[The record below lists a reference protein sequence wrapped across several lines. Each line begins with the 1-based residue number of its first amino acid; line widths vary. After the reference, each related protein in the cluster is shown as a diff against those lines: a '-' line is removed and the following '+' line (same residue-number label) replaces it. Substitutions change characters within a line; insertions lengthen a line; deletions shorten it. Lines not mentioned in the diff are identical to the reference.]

1 MKKINKK
8 LLINW
13 LSLVAVLLVINTISS
28 HFFKRFDLTAD
39 KRYTL
44 SEHTLEL
51 LASIEQPLFIDV
63 FLDGN
68 FPSDIKRLQVE
79 TRQLLEEF
87 KAYNS
92 NIQFQFINP
101 LAEEGDKD
109 ALIEAFYE
117 KGMTPIN
124 LTVEDKGKQ
133 SQEIVFPWA
142 IAYSGDKDT
151 KVPLLKN
158 MMGAST
164 EEKVISSVQ
173 HLEYAFANAIATVTK
188 EKSKKV
194 VVLKGNGQPED
205 VFIGDALK
213 QIRENY
219 FIAPFTLDS
228 VANNP
233 EKVLKQLQGYDLAIM
248 IKPTE
253 RFSDE
258 EKLVLDQYVMSGGKM
273 LWLMDMVSIEMDSLY
288 NDTGTSLAYP
298 KDLNL
303 NDLFF
308 KYGVRINP
316 YLIKD
321 IMATPISLATGAEGS
336 ATQYKQFPWFYA
348 PMIYPSSKH
357 PIVANLDGLKFEFT
371 NPIDTLK
378 NNIQKTVLLQSS
390 PYSKGIGTPIEVSL
404 EMVSERPE
412 PTDFQNSGLLPVAVL
427 LEGNFKSAFQNRVL
441 PFKTE
446 GYKETST
453 ATKMIVVSD
462 GDVIKNQLDKNY
474 QPLELGYDKW
484 TNTYYGNKE
493 FILNSVNFLLDD
505 SGLINIR
512 SKEVNLPLLDKE
524 KVYDNYS
531 LAQWITIGV
540 PITIVVFFGL
550 LFIYIRKRIYGN

>member
-1 MKKINKK
+1 MKKLNKNT
-8 LLINW
+8 LYQIAF
-13 LSLVAVLLVINTISS
+13 LVLFLLVINIISS
-28 HFFKRFDLTAD
+28 NFYQRFDLTAD

-51 LASIEQPLFIDV
+51 LENIEEPLFIDV
-63 FLDGN
+63 FLEGN
-68 FPSDIKRLQVE
+68 FPSDIKRLQQE
-79 TRQLLEEF
+79 TKQLLEEF

-92 NIQFQFINP
+92 NIHFQFINP
-101 LAEEGDKD
+101 LAEEGDKN

-142 IAYSGDKDT
+142 IAYGGKKDT
-151 KVPLLKN
+151 KIPLLKN

-173 HLEYAFANAIATVTK
+173 HLEYAFANAIATITS

-205 VFIGDALK
+205 VFIADALK
-213 QIRENY
+213 QIRDNY
-219 FIAPFTLDS
+219 YIAPFTLDS
-228 VANNP
+228 VASSP

-248 IKPTE
+248 VKPTE

-288 NDTGTSLAYP
+288 NETGTSLAYP

-316 YLIKD
+316 FLIKD
-321 IMATPISLATGAEGS
+321 IMATPISLATGETGS
-336 ATQYKQFPWFYA
+336 ATQYTQFPWFYS

-357 PIVANLDGLKFEFT
+357 PIVANLDGLKFEFA

-378 NNIQKTVLLQSS
+378 NGIQKTVLLQSS
-390 PYSKGIGTPIEVSL
+390 PYSKAIGTPIDVSL

-412 PTDFQNSGLLPVAVL
+412 PTDFENSGLLPVSVL

-441 PFKTE
+441 PFKTDAF
-446 GYKETST
+446 KESSVT
-453 ATKMIVVSD
+453 TKMIFVSD

-493 FILNSVNFLLDD
+493 FLLNCVNYLLDD

-524 KVYDNYS
+524 KVYQNYS

-540 PITIVVFFGL
+540 PILIVLFFGVVFL
-550 LFIYIRKRIYGN
+550 YLRKRIYSK

>member
-1 MKKINKK
+1 MKKLNKNT
-8 LLINW
+8 LYQIAF
-13 LSLVAVLLVINTISS
+13 LVLFLLVINIVSS
-28 HFFKRFDLTAD
+28 KYYQRFDLTAD

-51 LASIEQPLFIDV
+51 LENIEEPLFVDV
-63 FLDGN
+63 FLEGN
-68 FPSDIKRLQVE
+68 FPSDIKRLQQE
-79 TRQLLEEF
+79 TKQLLEEF

-92 NIQFQFINP
+92 NIHFQFINP
-101 LAEEGDKD
+101 LAEEGDKN

-142 IAYSGDKDT
+142 IAYGGKKDT
-151 KVPLLKN
+151 KIPLLKN

-173 HLEYAFANAIATVTK
+173 HLEYAFANAIATITS

-205 VFIGDALK
+205 VFIADALK
-213 QIRENY
+213 QIRDNY
-219 FIAPFTLDS
+219 YIAPFTLDS
-228 VANNP
+228 VASSP

-248 IKPTE
+248 VKPTE

-288 NDTGTSLAYP
+288 NETGTSLAYP

-316 YLIKD
+316 FLIKD
-321 IMATPISLATGAEGS
+321 IMATPISLATGETGS
-336 ATQYKQFPWFYA
+336 ATQYTQFPWFYS

-378 NNIQKTVLLQSS
+378 NGIQKTVLLQSS
-390 PYSKGIGTPIEVSL
+390 KYSKAIGTPVDVSL

-412 PTDFQNSGLLPVAVL
+412 PTDFENSGLLPVSVL

-441 PFKTE
+441 PFKTDAF
-446 GYKETST
+446 KETSVT
-453 ATKMIVVSD
+453 TKMIFVSD

-493 FILNSVNFLLDD
+493 FILNSVNYLLDD

-524 KVYDNYS
+524 KVYQNYS

-540 PITIVVFFGL
+540 PILIVLFFGVVFL
-550 LFIYIRKRIYGN
+550 YLRKRIYSK

>member
-1 MKKINKK
+1 MKKLNKNT
-8 LLINW
+8 LYQIAF
-13 LSLVAVLLVINTISS
+13 LVLFLLVINIISS
-28 HFFKRFDLTAD
+28 NYYQRFDLTAD

-51 LASIEQPLFIDV
+51 LENIEEPLFVDV
-63 FLDGN
+63 FLEGN
-68 FPSDIKRLQVE
+68 FPSDIKRLQQE
-79 TRQLLEEF
+79 TKQLLEEF

-92 NIQFQFINP
+92 NIHFQFINP
-101 LAEEGDKD
+101 LAEEGDKN

-142 IAYSGDKDT
+142 IAYGGKKDT
-151 KVPLLKN
+151 KIPLLKN

-173 HLEYAFANAIATVTK
+173 HLEYAFANAIATITS

-205 VFIGDALK
+205 VFIADALK
-213 QIRENY
+213 QIRDNY
-219 FIAPFTLDS
+219 YIAPFTLDS
-228 VANNP
+228 VASSP

-248 IKPTE
+248 VKPTE

-288 NDTGTSLAYP
+288 NETGTSLAYP

-316 YLIKD
+316 FLIKD
-321 IMATPISLATGAEGS
+321 IMATPISLATGETGS
-336 ATQYKQFPWFYA
+336 ATQYTQFPWFYS

-378 NNIQKTVLLQSS
+378 NGIQKTVLLQSS
-390 PYSKGIGTPIEVSL
+390 KYSKAIGTPVDVSL

-412 PTDFQNSGLLPVAVL
+412 PTDFENSGLLPVSVL

-441 PFKTE
+441 PFKTDAF
-446 GYKETST
+446 KETSVT
-453 ATKMIVVSD
+453 TKMIFVSD

-493 FILNSVNFLLDD
+493 FILNSVNYLLDD
-505 SGLINIR
+505 SGLITIR

-524 KVYDNYS
+524 KVYQNYS
-531 LAQWITIGV
+531 LAQWLTIGV
-540 PITIVVFFGL
+540 PILIVLFFGVVFL
-550 LFIYIRKRIYGN
+550 YLRKRIYSK

>member
-1 MKKINKK
+1 MKKLNKNT
-8 LLINW
+8 LYQIAF
-13 LSLVAVLLVINTISS
+13 LVLFLLVINIISS
-28 HFFKRFDLTAD
+28 NYYQRFDLTAD

-51 LASIEQPLFIDV
+51 LENIEEPLFVDV
-63 FLDGN
+63 FLEGN
-68 FPSDIKRLQVE
+68 FPSDIKRLQQE
-79 TRQLLEEF
+79 TKQLLEEF

-92 NIQFQFINP
+92 NIHFQFINP
-101 LAEEGDKD
+101 LAEEGDKN

-142 IAYSGDKDT
+142 IAYGGKKDT
-151 KVPLLKN
+151 KIPLLKN

-173 HLEYAFANAIATVTK
+173 HLEYAFANAIATITS

-205 VFIGDALK
+205 VFIADALK
-213 QIRENY
+213 QIRDNY
-219 FIAPFTLDS
+219 YIAPFTLDS
-228 VANNP
+228 VASSP

-248 IKPTE
+248 VKPTE

-288 NDTGTSLAYP
+288 NETGTSLAYP

-316 YLIKD
+316 FLIKD
-321 IMATPISLATGAEGS
+321 IMATPISLATGETGS
-336 ATQYKQFPWFYA
+336 ATQYTQFPWFYS

-378 NNIQKTVLLQSS
+378 NGIQKTVLLQSS
-390 PYSKGIGTPIEVSL
+390 KYSKAIGTPVDVSL

-412 PTDFQNSGLLPVAVL
+412 PTDFENSGLLPVSVL

-441 PFKTE
+441 PFKTDAF
-446 GYKETST
+446 KETSVT
-453 ATKMIVVSD
+453 TKMIFVSD

-493 FILNSVNFLLDD
+493 FILNSVNYLLDD

-524 KVYDNYS
+524 KVYQNYS

-540 PITIVVFFGL
+540 PILIVLFFGVVFL
-550 LFIYIRKRIYGN
+550 YLRKRIYSK

>member
-1 MKKINKK
+1 MKKLNKNT
-8 LLINW
+8 LYQIAF
-13 LSLVAVLLVINTISS
+13 LVLFLLVINIISS
-28 HFFKRFDLTAD
+28 NYYQRFDLTAD

-51 LASIEQPLFIDV
+51 LENIEEPLFVDV
-63 FLDGN
+63 FLEGN
-68 FPSDIKRLQVE
+68 FPSDIKRLQQE
-79 TRQLLEEF
+79 TKQLLEEF

-92 NIQFQFINP
+92 NIHFQFVNP
-101 LAEEGDKD
+101 LAEEGDKN

-124 LTVEDKGKQ
+124 MTVEDKGKQ

-142 IAYSGDKDT
+142 IAYSGEKDT
-151 KVPLLKN
+151 KIPLLKN

-213 QIRENY
+213 QIRDNY
-219 FIAPFTLDS
+219 YIAPFTLDS
-228 VANNP
+228 VSKSP

-288 NDTGTSLAYP
+288 NETGTSLAYP

-316 YLIKD
+316 FLIKD

-336 ATQYKQFPWFYA
+336 ATQYTQFPWFYS

-357 PIVANLDGLKFEFT
+357 PIVANLDGLKFEFA

-378 NNIQKTVLLQSS
+378 NGIQKTVLLQSS
-390 PYSKGIGTPIEVSL
+390 TYSKAIGTPIEVSL

-412 PTDFQNSGLLPVAVL
+412 PTDFENSGLLPVSVL

-441 PFKTE
+441 PFKTDAF
-446 GYKETST
+446 KESSVT
-453 ATKMIVVSD
+453 TKMIFVSD

-493 FILNSVNFLLDD
+493 FLLNCVNYLLDD

-524 KVYDNYS
+524 KVYQNYS

-540 PITIVVFFGL
+540 PILIVLFFGVVFL
-550 LFIYIRKRIYGN
+550 YLRKRIYGK

>member
-1 MKKINKK
+1 MKKLNKNT
-8 LLINW
+8 LYQIAF
-13 LSLVAVLLVINTISS
+13 LVLFLLVINIISS
-28 HFFKRFDLTAD
+28 KYYQRFDLTAD

-51 LASIEQPLFIDV
+51 LENIEEPLFVDV
-63 FLDGN
+63 FLEGN
-68 FPSDIKRLQVE
+68 FPSDIKRLQQE
-79 TRQLLEEF
+79 TKQLLEEF

-92 NIQFQFINP
+92 NIHFQFVNP
-101 LAEEGDKD
+101 LAEEGDKN

-124 LTVEDKGKQ
+124 MTVEDKGKQ

-142 IAYSGDKDT
+142 IAYSGEKDT
-151 KVPLLKN
+151 KIPLLKN

-213 QIRENY
+213 QIRDNY
-219 FIAPFTLDS
+219 YIAPFTLDS
-228 VANNP
+228 VSKSP

-288 NDTGTSLAYP
+288 NETGSSLAYP

-316 YLIKD
+316 FLIKD

-336 ATQYKQFPWFYA
+336 ATQYTQFPWFYS

-378 NNIQKTVLLQSS
+378 NGIQKTVLLQSS
-390 PYSKGIGTPIEVSL
+390 KYSKAIGTPIEVSL

-412 PTDFQNSGLLPVAVL
+412 PTDFENSGLLPVSVL

-446 GYKETST
+446 AFKETSVT
-453 ATKMIVVSD
+453 TKMIFVSD

-493 FILNSVNFLLDD
+493 FLLNCVNYLLDD

-524 KVYDNYS
+524 KVYQNYS

-540 PITIVVFFGL
+540 PILIVLFFGVVFL
-550 LFIYIRKRIYGN
+550 YLRKRIYGK

>member
-288 NDTGTSLAYP
+288 NDTGSSLAYP

>member
-1 MKKINKK
+1 MKKLNKNT
-8 LLINW
+8 LYQIAF
-13 LSLVAVLLVINTISS
+13 LVLFLLVINIVSS
-28 HFFKRFDLTAD
+28 NYYQRFDLTAD

-51 LASIEQPLFIDV
+51 LENIEEPLFIDV
-63 FLDGN
+63 FLEGN
-68 FPSDIKRLQVE
+68 FPSDIKRLQQE
-79 TRQLLEEF
+79 TKQLLEEF

-92 NIQFQFINP
+92 NIHFQFINP
-101 LAEEGDKD
+101 LAEEGDKN

-142 IAYSGDKDT
+142 IAYGGKKDT
-151 KVPLLKN
+151 KIPLLKN

-173 HLEYAFANAIATVTK
+173 HLEYAFANAIATITS

-205 VFIGDALK
+205 VFIADALK
-213 QIRENY
+213 QIRDNY
-219 FIAPFTLDS
+219 YIAPFTLDS
-228 VANNP
+228 VASSP

-248 IKPTE
+248 VKPTE

-288 NDTGTSLAYP
+288 NETGTSLAYP

-316 YLIKD
+316 FLIKD
-321 IMATPISLATGAEGS
+321 IMATPISLATGETGS
-336 ATQYKQFPWFYA
+336 ATQYTQFPWFYS

-378 NNIQKTVLLQSS
+378 NGIQKTVLLQSS
-390 PYSKGIGTPIEVSL
+390 KYSKAIGTPVDVSL

-412 PTDFQNSGLLPVAVL
+412 PTDFENSGLLPVSVL

-441 PFKTE
+441 PFKTDAF
-446 GYKETST
+446 KETSVT
-453 ATKMIVVSD
+453 TKMIFVSD

-493 FILNSVNFLLDD
+493 FILNSVNYLLDD

-524 KVYDNYS
+524 KVYQNYS

-540 PITIVVFFGL
+540 PILIVLFFGVVFL
-550 LFIYIRKRIYGN
+550 YLRKRIYSK

>member
-1 MKKINKK
+1 MKKLNKNTLYQIAF
-8 LLINW
+8 LL
-13 LSLVAVLLVINTISS
+13 LFLLVINLISS
-28 HFFKRFDLTAD
+28 NYYQRFDLTAD

-51 LASIEQPLFIDV
+51 LENIEEPLFIDV
-63 FLDGN
+63 FLEGN
-68 FPSDIKRLQVE
+68 FPSDIKRLQQE
-79 TRQLLEEF
+79 TKQLLEEF

-92 NIQFQFINP
+92 NIHFQFINP
-101 LAEEGDKD
+101 LAEEGNKND
-109 ALIEAFYE
+109 LIEAFYE

-142 IAYSGDKDT
+142 IAYSGNKDT
-151 KVPLLKN
+151 KIPLLKN

-173 HLEYAFANAIATVTK
+173 HLEYAFANAIATVSK

-213 QIRENY
+213 QIRDNY

-248 IKPTE
+248 VKPTE

-288 NDTGTSLAYP
+288 NETGTSLAYP

-336 ATQYKQFPWFYA
+336 ATQYTQFPWLYS

-371 NPIDTLK
+371 NPIDTLEK
-378 NNIQKTVLLQSS
+378 RH
-390 PYSKGIGTPIEVSL
+390 SK
-404 EMVSERPE
+404 
-412 PTDFQNSGLLPVAVL
+412 
-427 LEGNFKSAFQNRVL
+427 NRV
-441 PFKTE
+441 
-446 GYKETST
+446 
-453 ATKMIVVSD
+453 
-462 GDVIKNQLDKNY
+462 
-474 QPLELGYDKW
+474 
-484 TNTYYGNKE
+484 
-493 FILNSVNFLLDD
+493 
-505 SGLINIR
+505 
-512 SKEVNLPLLDKE
+512 
-524 KVYDNYS
+524 
-531 LAQWITIGV
+531 ITIL
-540 PITIVVFFGL
+540 T
-550 LFIYIRKRIYGN
+550 LFQSHWNTNRRFA